1 MTPQRRLEGL
11 VVKAVDD
18 ELLIYDLDSHRSHA
32 LSPLAAALWR
42 RCDGRQTPSALAQA
56 LRVPEVAVT
65 YGLGALSDAR
75 LLRTPAPWISRREAL
90 RWVGATTLPLVH
102 SIIAP
107 TAAQAQSVITPPG
120 GGNGGGTPPPDLC
133 LPPEFQCATTAQCCA
148 GLDCQ
153 DGGFGVTV
161 CLEPSVPS
169 QSECLR
175 LGDLCE
181 TACARRGRGALP
193 PRDDASST
201 SSPPLEAN
209 SDGDADEE
217 DVMECACRA
226 VKIWSAALGSKS
238 PRVPRSSA
246 SALQLRLRAPKR
258 VRFPI

>member
-181 TACARRGRGALP
+181 HSDQCCAPPECVTRRDCVCKKGSGSPTAPRRCQFNQFAT
-193 PRDDASST
+193 A
-201 SSPPLEAN
+201 
-209 SDGDADEE
+209 
-217 DVMECACRA
+217 
-226 VKIWSAALGSKS
+226 GSQQ
-238 PRVPRSSA
+238 RR
-246 SALQLRLRAPKR
+246 RRR
-258 VRFPI
+258 